1 MGKRVNNALVGV
13 FVIVL
18 GLVWMGVTL
27 WLALGDYTT
36 QYTTY
41 HVYLDE
47 SVSGLY
53 LDAPVKY
60 RGVDVGKVTGIAL
73 NPDVPDQVQLTLD
86 VVASTPIRE
95 DTLAEL
101 AVQGLTGIAFVD
113 LKGGSLEAPVLTA
126 EEGEEYPVIRSAPSF
141 FTRLD
146 VSGTELMGNLNVL
159 VSNLARL
166 LDAEGRQALRQ
177 IIANIDAVTGT
188 LAARKAEIA
197 GMVENGAR
205 LMDSG
210 AQAAARVEPLIAQL
224 EATARS
230 FEVMAERVAAASEN
244 LNRYVESSGGG
255 VQQFSRQTLPE
266 LGTLVGELRTL
277 TDTLKG
283 VGEKLEDDPR
293 ALLYGRELEMPG
305 PGE

>member
-1 MGKRVNNALVGV
+1 MGKRLSNALVGV
-13 FVIVL
+13 FVIAL

-27 WLALGDYTT
+27 WLALGDYATH
-36 QYTTY
+36 YTTY
-41 HVYLDE
+41 RVYLDE

-73 NPDVPDQVQLTLD
+73 NPDVPDQVELTLD
-86 VVASTPIRE
+86 VVSTTPIRE

-113 LKGGSLEAPVLTA
+113 LKGGSLEAPVLEA
-126 EEGEEYPVIRSAPSF
+126 KEGEEYPVIRSAPSF

-159 VSNLARL
+159 ISNLAKL
-166 LDAEGRQALRQ
+166 LDAEGRQALHQ
-177 IIANIDAVTGT
+177 IIANVDAVTGT
-188 LAARKAEIA
+188 LAARRAEL
-197 GMVENGAR
+197 GRMVEDGAR
-205 LMDSG
+205 LMDTG
-210 AQAAARVEPLIAQL
+210 VQATARMEPLLAQL
-224 EATARS
+224 EETAKS
-230 FEVMAERVAAASEN
+230 FESMADRVAQASES
-244 LNRYVESSGGG
+244 LNRYVVGSGRG
-255 VQQFSRQTLPE
+255 VEQFSRQTLPE
-266 LGTLVGELRTL
+266 LGSLVGELRSL

-283 VGEKLEDDPR
+283 VSEKLEEDPR
-293 ALLYGRELEMPG
+293 ALLYGRQIEAPG

>member
-1 MGKRVNNALVGV
+1 MRKRLNNALVGV

-41 HVYLDE
+41 RVYLDE

-60 RGVDVGKVTGIAL
+60 RGVDVGKVTGIDL
-73 NPDVPDQVQLTLD
+73 NPAVPDQVQLTLN
-86 VVASTPIRE
+86 VVSTAPIRE

-113 LKGGSLEAPVLTA
+113 LKGGSLESPELTV
-126 EEGEEYPVIRSAPSF
+126 EEGQDYPVIRSAPSF
-141 FTRLD
+141 FERLD
-146 VSGTELMGNLNVL
+146 MSGTELMGNLNVL
-159 VSNLARL
+159 ISNLAKL
-166 LDAEGRQALRQ
+166 LDAEGRQSLRQ
-177 IIANIDAVTGT
+177 IIANVNTVTDT
-188 LAARKAEIA
+188 LAARKTELGKI
-197 GMVENGAR
+197 VEDGAS
-205 LMDSG
+205 LMDAS
-210 AQAAARVEPLIAQL
+210 AAAAKHIEPLFAQL
-224 EATARS
+224 EKTAQS
-230 FEVMAERVAAASEN
+230 FEVMADKMASASES
-244 LNRYVESSGGG
+244 LNRYVDSSGGG

-277 TDTLKG
+277 ADSLRG
-283 VGEKLEDDPR
+283 VSEKLEEDPR
-293 ALLYGRELEMPG
+293 ALIYGRQLETPG

>member
-1 MGKRVNNALVGV
+1 MGKRLNNALVGV
-13 FVIVL
+13 FVIAL

-36 QYTTY
+36 HYTTY
-41 HVYLDE
+41 RVYLDE

-73 NPDVPDQVQLTLD
+73 NPDVPDQVELTLD
-86 VVASTPIRE
+86 VVSTTPIRE

-113 LKGGSLEAPVLTA
+113 LKGGSLESPVLTA
-126 EEGEEYPVIRSAPSF
+126 KEGEEYPVIKSAPSF
-141 FTRLD
+141 FERLD
-146 VSGTELMGNLNVL
+146 MSGTELMGNLNVL
-159 VSNLARL
+159 ISNLAKL
-166 LDAEGRQALRQ
+166 LDAEGRQTLRQ

-188 LAARKAEIA
+188 LAARRAEFA

-205 LMDSG
+205 LMDTG
-210 AQAAARVEPLIAQL
+210 AKAAARAEPLIAQL
-224 EATARS
+224 EATAQS
-230 FEVMAERVAAASEN
+230 FEDMAERVADASEN
-244 LNRYVESSGGG
+244 LNRYVVGSGGS
-255 VQQFSRQTLPE
+255 VEQFSRQTLPE
-266 LGTLVGELRTL
+266 LGSLVGELRTL

-283 VGEKLEDDPR
+283 VGEQLEEDPR
-293 ALLYGRELEMPG
+293 ALLYGRELEVPG